1 MIPYGMILSI
11 FVKKTQKRRKIVK
24 SQNWMRFQE
33 KEKIAEKKSIKKAQ
47 KSQNIKLKKK
57 TRHVL
62 WSAITYISFLK

>member
-1 MIPYGMILSI
+1 MEFILLFLSR
-11 FVKKTQKRRKIVK
+11 KTQKRRKVVK
-24 SQNWMRFQE
+24 CQNWMRFQE